1 MKFEDRA
8 DALIWDS
15 LLKSYQVGIGKALK
29 ESGFTRFVWATSMS
43 DKNCKVC
50 RALNGVEFSVEEIE
64 KIYPCHNH
72 CTCGV
77 MPKV

>member
-29 ESGFTRFVWATSMS
+29 ESGFTRFVWATSV
-43 DKNCKVC
+43 KENHCKVC
-50 RALNGVEFSVEEIE
+50 TEMNGVEFSVEEIE
-64 KIYPCHNH
+64 KIFPAHFH
-72 CTCGV
+72 CTCGI